1 MKSWEREKLNKDKSH
16 KNKVLKSLKKKPD
29 FKKIRK
35 EAEKKFQLRKVIER
49 TFLGGV
55 EQGHFVCGNNEWGY
69 NLHTTNMNYYNIIL
83 KEYKVYTGQK
93 GDKFEKKVLDLLN
106 KSKNQTPKTT
116 ITRKLPFKQ
125 KGRSHTHAIPGKD
138 IEYNSN
144 HDPQNPF
151 SYNYCNKTKID
162 FFKGIPVDE
171 KKIIKLGFDKLFS
184 QAFVYGYLETMII
197 IIFKLGTLDE
207 SEFDKPKFRRYFKYP
222 GSKGSGTSIPINEMM
237 YDKRFIRN
245 KRLNIFEKIFNT
257 SYSETNQII
266 EEIENSIF
274 QSTLTNFLIN
284 KDENY
289 FVDMFDNLTQ
299 TYSKDEDYEST
310 ATFFSEI
317 KTKKKDEY
325 SIEYNKGNKFNRIN
339 KIVNI
344 SKKLKKHTFG
354 SGPVVI
360 LNYEQFRFYNFRIQ
374 NIEPYD
380 EKKLNLDEKDLL
392 IRYAIYLGVQE
403 ANYYINKIIFS
414 PEL

>member
-1 MKSWEREKLNKDKSH
+1 MKSWEREKLNKGKSH
-16 KNKVLKSLKKKPD
+16 KDKVLKSLKKKPN
-29 FKKIRK
+29 FKKLKK
-35 EAEKKFQLRKVIER
+35 EAEKKFLLRKVIER

-69 NLHTTNMNYYNIIL
+69 NQHTTNMNYYQIIL
-83 KEYKVYTGQK
+83 KEYKVYTGHK
-93 GDKFEKKVLDLLN
+93 GDKFEKRVLDLLI

-138 IEYNSN
+138 IEYNNN
-144 HDPQNPF
+144 HDPKNPY

-162 FFKGIPVDE
+162 FFKGIPGDE

-184 QAFVYGYLETMII
+184 KSFVYGYIETMIT
-197 IIFKLGTLDE
+197 IIFKLGGLDE
-207 SEFDKPKFRRYFKYP
+207 SKFDKPKFKRYWSYP
-222 GSKGSGTSIPINEMM
+222 GAKGSGSIPVNDMM
-237 YDKRFIRN
+237 YDRRFIRR
-245 KRLNIFEKIFNT
+245 KRLNIFENIFNI
-257 SYSETNQII
+257 SYSEANLII
-266 EEIENSIF
+266 DEIENSIF
-274 QSTLTNFLIN
+274 NSTLTNFLIN

-289 FVDMFDNLTQ
+289 FVDMFDGLTQ
-299 TYSKDEDYEST
+299 NYSKDEVDEST
-310 ATFFSEI
+310 KTFFWEI
-317 KTKKKDEY
+317 TKKKKDEY
-325 SIEYNKGNKFNRIN
+325 YTEYNKGNKFERIN
-339 KIVNI
+339 KIHNA
-344 SKKLKKHTFG
+344 SKRLKAHTPG

-380 EKKLNLDEKDLL
+380 EKKLNLNEKDLL

-403 ANYYINKIIFS
+403 ANYYINQIIFS

>member
-1 MKSWEREKLNKDKSH
+1 MKSWEREKLNKGKSH
-16 KNKVLKSLKKKPD
+16 KDKVLKSLKKKPN
-29 FKKIRK
+29 FKKLKK
-35 EAEKKFQLRKVIER
+35 EAEKKFLLRKVIER

-69 NLHTTNMNYYNIIL
+69 NQHTTNMNYYQIIL
-83 KEYKVYTGQK
+83 KEYKVYTGHK
-93 GDKFEKKVLDLLN
+93 GDKFEKRVLDLLI

-138 IEYNSN
+138 IEYNNN
-144 HDPQNPF
+144 HDPKNPY

-162 FFKGIPVDE
+162 FFKGISGDE

-184 QAFVYGYLETMII
+184 KSFVYGYIETMIT
-197 IIFKLGTLDE
+197 IIFKLGGLDE
-207 SEFDKPKFRRYFKYP
+207 SKFDKPKFKRYWSYP
-222 GSKGSGTSIPINEMM
+222 GAKGSGSIPVNDMM
-237 YDKRFIRN
+237 YDKRFIRR
-245 KRLNIFEKIFNT
+245 KRLNIFENIFNI
-257 SYSETNQII
+257 SYSEANLII
-266 EEIENSIF
+266 DEIENSIF
-274 QSTLTNFLIN
+274 NSTLTNFLIN

-289 FVDMFDNLTQ
+289 FVDMFNSITQ
-299 TYSKDEDYEST
+299 SYSKDENYEST
-310 ATFFSEI
+310 ETFFYEI
-317 KTKKKDEY
+317 TKKKKDEY
-325 SIEYNKGNKFNRIN
+325 YTEYNKGNKFERIN
-339 KIVNI
+339 KIHNA
-344 SKKLKKHTFG
+344 SKRLKAHTPG

-403 ANYYINKIIFS
+403 ANYYINQIIFS

>member
-1 MKSWEREKLNKDKSH
+1 MKSWEKEKLNKDKSH
-16 KNKVLKSLKKKPD
+16 KDKVLTSLKKKPD
-29 FKKIRK
+29 FKKLKK
-35 EAEKKFQLRKVIER
+35 EAEKKFLLRTVIER

-69 NLHTTNMNYYNIIL
+69 NQHTQNMNYYQIIL
-83 KEYKVYTGQK
+83 KEYSES
-93 GDKFEKKVLDLLN
+93 KFEKAVIDLLN

-125 KGRSHTHAIPGKD
+125 KGRSSTHAVPGKD
-138 IEYNSN
+138 IEYNDN
-144 HDPQNPF
+144 HNPDNPY
-151 SYNYCNKTKID
+151 SYNYCNKTRID
-162 FFKGIPVDE
+162 FFKGIPGDE

-184 QAFVYGYLETMII
+184 KSFAYGYIESMITT
-197 IIFKLGTLDE
+197 IFKLGGLDE
-207 SEFDKPKFRRYFKYP
+207 SVFEKPKFKRYWSYP
-222 GSKGSGTSIPINEMM
+222 GAKGSGSIPINNML

-245 KRLNIFEKIFNT
+245 KRLSILEKIFKIP
-257 SYSETNQII
+257 YSEANQII
-266 EEIENSIF
+266 DEIENSIF
-274 QSTLTNFLIN
+274 NSTLTNFLIS

-289 FVDMFDNLTQ
+289 FVDMFDNITQ
-299 TYSKDEDYEST
+299 SYSKDVDYEST
-310 ATFFSEI
+310 TTFYNEI
-317 KTKKKDEY
+317 TSNKKEEY
-325 SIEYNKGNKFNRIN
+325 YTEYNKGNKFDRIN
-339 KIVNI
+339 KIFNA
-344 SKKLKKHTFG
+344 SKKLKVRRNGRFTVG

-403 ANYYINKIIFS
+403 ANYYINQIIFS

>member
-1 MKSWEREKLNKDKSH
+1 MKSWEKEKLNKDKSH
-16 KNKVLKSLKKKPD
+16 KDKVLKSLKKKPD
-29 FKKIRK
+29 FKKLKK
-35 EAEKKFQLRKVIER
+35 EAEKKFLLRAVIER

-69 NLHTTNMNYYNIIL
+69 NQHTQNMNYYQIIL
-83 KEYKVYTGQK
+83 KEYSES
-93 GDKFEKKVLDLLN
+93 KFEKAVIDLLN

-125 KGRSHTHAIPGKD
+125 KGRSSTHAVPGKD
-138 IEYNSN
+138 IEYNDN
-144 HDPQNPF
+144 HNPDNPY
-151 SYNYCNKTKID
+151 SYNYCNKTRID
-162 FFKGIPVDE
+162 FFKGIPGDE

-184 QAFVYGYLETMII
+184 KSFAYGYIESMITT
-197 IIFKLGTLDE
+197 IFKLGGLDE
-207 SEFDKPKFRRYFKYP
+207 SVFEKPKFKRYWSYP
-222 GSKGSGTSIPINEMM
+222 GAKGSGSIPINNML

-245 KRLNIFEKIFNT
+245 KRLSILEKIFNIP
-257 SYSETNQII
+257 YSEANQMID
-266 EEIENSIF
+266 EIENSIF
-274 QSTLTNFLIN
+274 NSTLTNFLIS

-289 FVDMFDNLTQ
+289 FVDMFDNITQ
-299 TYSKDEDYEST
+299 SYSKDVDYEST
-310 ATFFSEI
+310 TTFYNEI
-317 KTKKKDEY
+317 TSNKKEEY
-325 SIEYNKGNKFNRIN
+325 YTEYNKGNKFDRIN
-339 KIVNI
+339 KIFNA
-344 SKKLKKHTFG
+344 SKKLKVRRNGRFTVG

-403 ANYYINKIIFS
+403 ANYYINQIIFS

>member
-1 MKSWEREKLNKDKSH
+1 MKSWEREKLNKDKLH
-16 KNKVLKSLKKKPD
+16 KDKVLKSLKKKPN
-29 FKKIRK
+29 FKKLKK
-35 EAEKKFQLRKVIER
+35 EAEKKFLLRKVIER

-69 NLHTTNMNYYNIIL
+69 NQHTTNMNYYQIIL
-83 KEYKVYTGQK
+83 KEYKVYTGHK
-93 GDKFEKKVLDLLN
+93 GDKFEKRVLDLLI

-138 IEYNSN
+138 IEYNNN
-144 HDPQNPF
+144 HDPKNPY

-162 FFKGIPVDE
+162 FFKGISGDE

-184 QAFVYGYLETMII
+184 KSFVYGYIETMIT
-197 IIFKLGTLDE
+197 IIFKLGGLDE
-207 SEFDKPKFRRYFKYP
+207 SKFDKPKFKRYWSYP
-222 GSKGSGTSIPINEMM
+222 GAKGSGSIPVNDMM
-237 YDKRFIRN
+237 YDRRFIRR
-245 KRLNIFEKIFNT
+245 KRLNIFENIFNI
-257 SYSETNQII
+257 SYSEANLII
-266 EEIENSIF
+266 DEIENSIF
-274 QSTLTNFLIN
+274 NSTLTNFLIN

-289 FVDMFDNLTQ
+289 FVDMFDGLTQ
-299 TYSKDEDYEST
+299 NYSKDEVDEST
-310 ATFFSEI
+310 KTFFWEI
-317 KTKKKDEY
+317 TKKKKDEY
-325 SIEYNKGNKFNRIN
+325 YTEYNKGNKFERIN
-339 KIVNI
+339 KIHNA
-344 SKKLKKHTFG
+344 SKRLKAHTPG

-380 EKKLNLDEKDLL
+380 EKKLNLNEKDLL

-403 ANYYINKIIFS
+403 ANYYINQIIFS

>member
-1 MKSWEREKLNKDKSH
+1 MKSWKKEKLNKDKSH
-16 KNKVLKSLKKKPD
+16 KDKVLKSLKKKPD
-29 FKKIRK
+29 FKKLKK
-35 EAEKKFQLRKVIER
+35 EAEKKFLLRAVIER

-69 NLHTTNMNYYNIIL
+69 NQHTQNMNYYQIIL
-83 KEYKVYTGQK
+83 KEYSES
-93 GDKFEKKVLDLLN
+93 KFEKAVIDLLN

-125 KGRSHTHAIPGKD
+125 KGRSSTHAVPGKD
-138 IEYNSN
+138 IEYNDN
-144 HDPQNPF
+144 HNPDNPY
-151 SYNYCNKTKID
+151 SYNYCNKTRID
-162 FFKGIPVDE
+162 FFKGIPGDE

-184 QAFVYGYLETMII
+184 KSFAYGYIESMITT
-197 IIFKLGTLDE
+197 IFKLGGLDE
-207 SEFDKPKFRRYFKYP
+207 SVFEKPKFKRYWSYP
-222 GSKGSGTSIPINEMM
+222 GAKGSGSIPINNML

-245 KRLNIFEKIFNT
+245 KRLSILEKIFNIP
-257 SYSETNQII
+257 YSEANQMID
-266 EEIENSIF
+266 EIENSIF
-274 QSTLTNFLIN
+274 NSTLTNFLIS

-289 FVDMFDNLTQ
+289 FVDMFDNITQ
-299 TYSKDEDYEST
+299 SYSKDVDYEST
-310 ATFFSEI
+310 TTFYNEI
-317 KTKKKDEY
+317 TSNKKEEY
-325 SIEYNKGNKFNRIN
+325 YTEYNKGNKFDRIN
-339 KIVNI
+339 KIFNA
-344 SKKLKKHTFG
+344 SKKLKVRRNGRFTVG

-403 ANYYINKIIFS
+403 ANYYINQIIFS

>member
-1 MKSWEREKLNKDKSH
+1 MKSWEKEKLNKDKSH
-16 KNKVLKSLKKKPD
+16 KDKVLTSLKKKPD
-29 FKKIRK
+29 FKKLKK
-35 EAEKKFQLRKVIER
+35 EAEKKFLLRTVIER

-69 NLHTTNMNYYNIIL
+69 NQHTQNMNYYQIIL
-83 KEYKVYTGQK
+83 KEYSES
-93 GDKFEKKVLDLLN
+93 KFEKAVIDLLN

-125 KGRSHTHAIPGKD
+125 KGRSSTHAVPGKD
-138 IEYNSN
+138 IEYNDN
-144 HDPQNPF
+144 HNPDNPY
-151 SYNYCNKTKID
+151 SYNYCNKTRID
-162 FFKGIPVDE
+162 FFKGIPGDE

-184 QAFVYGYLETMII
+184 KSFAYGYIESMITT
-197 IIFKLGTLDE
+197 IFKLGGLDE
-207 SEFDKPKFRRYFKYP
+207 SVFEKPKFKRYWSYP
-222 GSKGSGTSIPINEMM
+222 GAKGSGSIPINNML

-245 KRLNIFEKIFNT
+245 KRLSILEKIFNIP
-257 SYSETNQII
+257 YSEANQMID
-266 EEIENSIF
+266 EIENSIF
-274 QSTLTNFLIN
+274 NSTLTNFLIS

-289 FVDMFDNLTQ
+289 FVDMFDSMTQ
-299 TYSKDEDYEST
+299 SYSKDEDYEST
-310 ATFFSEI
+310 ETFFYEI
-317 KTKKKDEY
+317 TKKKKDEY
-325 SIEYNKGNKFNRIN
+325 YIEYNKGNKFERIN
-339 KIVNI
+339 KTYNSI
-344 SKKLKKHTFG
+344 KRLKARTSG

-403 ANYYINKIIFS
+403 ANYYINQIIFS

>member
-1 MKSWEREKLNKDKSH
+1 MKSWEKEKLNKDKSH
-16 KNKVLKSLKKKPD
+16 KDKVLKSLKKKPD
-29 FKKIRK
+29 FKKLKK
-35 EAEKKFQLRKVIER
+35 EAEKKFLLRAVIER

-69 NLHTTNMNYYNIIL
+69 NQHTQNMNYYQIIL
-83 KEYKVYTGQK
+83 KEYSES
-93 GDKFEKKVLDLLN
+93 KFEKAVIDLLN

-125 KGRSHTHAIPGKD
+125 KGRSSTHAVPGKD
-138 IEYNSN
+138 IEYNDN
-144 HDPQNPF
+144 HNPDNPY
-151 SYNYCNKTKID
+151 SYNYCNKTRID
-162 FFKGIPVDE
+162 FFKGIPGDE

-184 QAFVYGYLETMII
+184 KSFAYGYIESMITT
-197 IIFKLGTLDE
+197 IFKLGGLDE
-207 SEFDKPKFRRYFKYP
+207 SVFEKPKFKRYWSYP
-222 GSKGSGTSIPINEMM
+222 GAKGSGSIPINNML

-245 KRLNIFEKIFNT
+245 KRLSILEKIFNIP
-257 SYSETNQII
+257 YSEANQMID
-266 EEIENSIF
+266 EIENSIF
-274 QSTLTNFLIN
+274 NSTLTNFLIS

-289 FVDMFDNLTQ
+289 FVDMFDSMTQ
-299 TYSKDEDYEST
+299 SYSKDEDYEST
-310 ATFFSEI
+310 ETFFYEI
-317 KTKKKDEY
+317 TKKKKDEY
-325 SIEYNKGNKFNRIN
+325 YIEYNKGNKFERIN
-339 KIVNI
+339 KTYNSI
-344 SKKLKKHTFG
+344 KRLKARTSG

-403 ANYYINKIIFS
+403 SNYYINQIIFS

>member
-1 MKSWEREKLNKDKSH
+1 MKSWEREKLNKDKSY
-16 KNKVLKSLKKKPD
+16 KNEVLKSLKKKPN
-29 FKKIRK
+29 FKKLKK
-35 EAEKKFQLRKVIER
+35 EAEKKFLLRKVIER

-69 NLHTTNMNYYNIIL
+69 NQHTTNMNYYQIIL
-83 KEYKVYTGQK
+83 KEYKVYTGHK
-93 GDKFEKKVLDLLN
+93 GDKFEKRVLDLLI

-138 IEYNSN
+138 IEYNNN
-144 HDPQNPF
+144 HDPKNPY

-162 FFKGIPVDE
+162 FFKGISGDE

-184 QAFVYGYLETMII
+184 KSFVYGYIETMIT
-197 IIFKLGTLDE
+197 IIFKLGGLDE
-207 SEFDKPKFRRYFKYP
+207 SKFDKPKFKRYWSYP
-222 GSKGSGTSIPINEMM
+222 GAKGSGSIPVNDMM
-237 YDKRFIRN
+237 YDKRFIRR
-245 KRLNIFEKIFNT
+245 KRLNIFENIFNI
-257 SYSETNQII
+257 SYSEANLII
-266 EEIENSIF
+266 DEIENSIF
-274 QSTLTNFLIN
+274 NSTLTNFLIN

-289 FVDMFDNLTQ
+289 FVDMFNSITQ
-299 TYSKDEDYEST
+299 SYSKDENYEST
-310 ATFFSEI
+310 ETFFYEI
-317 KTKKKDEY
+317 TKKKKDEY
-325 SIEYNKGNKFNRIN
+325 YTEYNKGNKFERIN
-339 KIVNI
+339 KIHNA
-344 SKKLKKHTFG
+344 SKRLKAHTPG

-380 EKKLNLDEKDLL
+380 EKKLNLNEKDLL

-403 ANYYINKIIFS
+403 ANYYINQIIFS

>member
-16 KNKVLKSLKKKPD
+16 KDKVLKSLKKKPN
-29 FKKIRK
+29 FKKLKK
-35 EAEKKFQLRKVIER
+35 EAEKKFLLRKVIER

-69 NLHTTNMNYYNIIL
+69 NQHTTNMNYYQIIL
-83 KEYKVYTGQK
+83 KEYSES
-93 GDKFEKKVLDLLN
+93 KFEKAVIDLLN

-138 IEYNSN
+138 IEYNNN
-144 HDPQNPF
+144 HDPKNPY

-162 FFKGIPVDE
+162 FFKGIPGDE

-184 QAFVYGYLETMII
+184 KSFVYGYIETMIT
-197 IIFKLGTLDE
+197 IIFKLGGLDE
-207 SEFDKPKFRRYFKYP
+207 SKFDKPKFKRYWSYP
-222 GSKGSGTSIPINEMM
+222 GAKGSGSIPVNDMM
-237 YDKRFIRN
+237 YDRRFIRR
-245 KRLNIFEKIFNT
+245 KRLNIFENIFNI
-257 SYSETNQII
+257 SYSEANLII
-266 EEIENSIF
+266 DEIENSIF
-274 QSTLTNFLIN
+274 NSTLTNFLIN

-289 FVDMFDNLTQ
+289 FVDMFNSITQ
-299 TYSKDEDYEST
+299 SYSKDENYEST
-310 ATFFSEI
+310 ETFFYEI
-317 KTKKKDEY
+317 TKKKKDEY
-325 SIEYNKGNKFNRIN
+325 YTEYNKGNKFERIN
-339 KIVNI
+339 KIHNA
-344 SKKLKKHTFG
+344 SKRLKAHTPG

-403 ANYYINKIIFS
+403 ANYYINQIIFS